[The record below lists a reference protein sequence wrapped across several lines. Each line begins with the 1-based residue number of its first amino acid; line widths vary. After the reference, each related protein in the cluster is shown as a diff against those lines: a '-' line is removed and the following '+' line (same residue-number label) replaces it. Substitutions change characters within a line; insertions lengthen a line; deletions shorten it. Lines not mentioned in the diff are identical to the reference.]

1 MAQELRKCLHNKLL
15 AADVYLTY
23 GVSMKILIGLVF
35 ILFINV
41 SFAEP
46 LKSFADTKILADK
59 MVSNFVKKE
68 FKQGIEL
75 AKPHWPLPEVELNGL
90 VNQIQTQWPI
100 VDQRFGQAI
109 GKEFVKEERIGA
121 SFVRYYY
128 LHKFQNHS
136 IYWNIA
142 FYKPKDVWIVNGV
155 QFLDTLDI
163 LYEVVK

>member
-1 MAQELRKCLHNKLL
+1 
-15 AADVYLTY
+15 
-23 GVSMKILIGLVF
+23 MKILTSLTLLF
-35 ILFINV
+35 FINV
-41 SFAEP
+41 SFAES
-46 LKSFADTKILADK
+46 LKSFDDTKNIANK
-59 MVSNFVKKE
+59 MVSHFVKKE

-109 GKEFVKEERIGA
+109 GEEFVREERIGS

-142 FYKPKDVWIVNGV
+142 FYKPKDTWVVNGV
-155 QFLDTLDI
+155 QFLDSLDI
-163 LYEVVK
+163 LYEVVE